1 MLSKDALLNS
11 QGVITVDQMT
21 LGISGKQL
29 NLQNIVDN
37 YTAAQESMPLEI
49 FESNILVA
57 SWIDDLGFTQKD

>member
-37 YTAAQESMPLEI
+37 YTTAQESMPLEI